1 MTSARPANSRWT
13 RFWERSWAPPLV
25 LALIAAVFLLPGTA
39 TIPLMDRDEP
49 RFAQATWE
57 MMERGEWIIP
67 YFNNEYR
74 FDKPILSYWWMRLH
88 YLLLGKTELT
98 ARLHSVVAA
107 YLTAL
112 LLYSL
117 GKRFFSRRSGFL
129 AALAWLTCAQVLVHG
144 RICVADMPMILG
156 VTLSMAAVLR
166 LFEPEQD
173 PRRYGPWFWTLAAGL
188 IVGFLAKGPVSTLVP
203 ILALVLARFVFF
215 RQPLPWHRLQPA
227 ALCLIFL
234 IGIGLWGIPA
244 LLQTHGK
251 FWDKGMGEHV
261 VKRGLGAFNGR
272 VTIPVV
278 YYLVTGIVS
287 LLPWS
292 AFLPAAFRNESGWRN
307 WPRIPAILV
316 GWFVAPFLIFG
327 FYATQLPH
335 YIMPGFPAFFLLLF
349 RSGSSSLTQFPKW
362 FRAVCTGVFALSFLL
377 LLVTAFLPLKG
388 DLAGL
393 KNLLWIG
400 GALLLLTGLVC
411 LILRFQRW
419 RLFVG
424 TSVATAILIAL
435 LGSTLRE
442 LSPMPEIQAAWSQRL
457 GKPGAEF
464 NGWVFEEPSLV
475 FYIGKPWKKNR
486 NLPEVANWLRQGKDR
501 AGVFLLREWRLDT
514 KKQFKSLTQGH
525 GFAPLLDNDYTAAV
539 RQQIDASQFDLS
551 TVSGFNVARSSWVEL
566 LLCTPKGEAP

>member
-1 MTSARPANSRWT
+1 MMTKASTPASPWT
-13 RFWERSWAPPLV
+13 GFLDKFWVPPLF
-25 LALIAAVFLLPGTA
+25 LACVAALFLLPGTA

-88 YLLLGKTELT
+88 YLLLGKTELA

-112 LLYSL
+112 LLFSL
-117 GKRFFSRRSGFL
+117 GKHFFSRRAGLL
-129 AALAWLTCAQVLVHG
+129 AGLAWLTCAQVLVHG

-156 VTLSMAAVLR
+156 VTLSMASVLR

-173 PRRYGPWFWTLAAGL
+173 PRRFGPWFWTLAAGL

-215 RQPLPWHRLQPA
+215 RQPLPWHRLQPVP
-227 ALCLIFL
+227 LFLIFL
-234 IGIGLWGIPA
+234 VGIGLWGIPA

-278 YYLVTGIVS
+278 YYLVTAIVS

-292 AFLPAAFRNESGWRN
+292 AFLPAAFRNDGGWRN
-307 WPRIPAILV
+307 WPRVPAILV

-349 RSGSSSLTQFPKW
+349 RSGSSALTQSPKW
-362 FRAVCTGVFALSFLL
+362 FRAVCTGVFALGLFLL
-377 LLVTAFLPLKG
+377 LTTAFLPLHG
-388 DLAGL
+388 ELAGL

-411 LILRFQRW
+411 LILRFKQW
-419 RLFVG
+419 KLFAG

-435 LGSTLRE
+435 LGVNLRE
-442 LSPMPEIQAAWSQRL
+442 LSPMPEIQAAWSSRL
-457 GKPGAEF
+457 GKPGAKY

-475 FYIGKPWKKNR
+475 FYLGKPWQKNR
-486 NLPEVANWLRQGKDR
+486 NLPEVANWLRESKDR

-514 KKQFKSLTQGH
+514 NKQFKSLTQGR
-525 GFAPLLDNDYTAAV
+525 GFASLLDNDYTAAV
-539 RQQIDASQFDLS
+539 RQQIDESAFDLRI
-551 TVSGFNVARSSWVEL
+551 VRGFNVARSSWVEL
-566 LLCTPKGEAP
+566 LLCAPKE